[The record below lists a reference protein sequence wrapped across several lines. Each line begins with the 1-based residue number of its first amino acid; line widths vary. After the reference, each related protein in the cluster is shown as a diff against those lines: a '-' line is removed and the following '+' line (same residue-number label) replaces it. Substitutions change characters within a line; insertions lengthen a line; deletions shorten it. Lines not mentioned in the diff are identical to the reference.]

1 MTNEY
6 PTTPEFRN
14 DEQPAFRATPETK
27 VTLDLSGIP
36 AKAQQAISAWL
47 SEKDQHAIVDALAA
61 MARKVDEEL
70 HGANSGDHVFNQDST
85 SEIMVIPSLKS
96 DAFRLFSTAES
107 GRKAA

>member
-1 MTNEY
+1 MNTD
-6 PTTPEFRN
+6 PITTPDFLHEDQRPTRF
-14 DEQPAFRATPETK
+14 TPETK

-47 SEKDQHAIVDALAA
+47 SEKDQQAIVDALAA
-61 MARKVDEEL
+61 MARRVDEEL
-70 HGANSGDHVFNQDST
+70 NGVHPGAGELT

-96 DAFRLFSTAES
+96 DSFMLSAPADM